1 MSAFTEGASTKTE
14 FDDIVKTFQ
23 GFKNELTELQADPDA
38 TGTIFTIFEGVGA
51 QAKMFGINADTAETK
66 TTELLNAF
74 TKIQS
79 KAKTLKSDLQTL
91 NAVTQKIGK
100 SKSTSGAAMEAF
112 LDQQQ
117 KSNTLQ
123 LAFNAD
129 KLIQYRLLSDSV
141 GRNNLI
147 NEAEKE
153 RNALLAKRM
162 STMEMLLTTEQ
173 TSLKIS
179 LDYLRTNQKIGL
191 QAEEILKVE
200 RQLKNLREGRGSAES
215 PLEIYKAQVKAA
227 KIVLENKK
235 NEKKIEDAQAA
246 NRYNTILENNI
257 ELSRGSSAE
266 KKQYGAIVKE
276 AYKKYLLDLK
286 STKANVAGQ
295 QKVLALVTAQ
305 GTESE
310 DMFTAA
316 VSLMSILGTTT
327 DTLGTRFTILSIQ
340 MTPFINQLKALGT
353 EGNLAGIAIEKLMA
367 LGNGLLNFKTNVKVL
382 SDKMVESRTQV
393 GDTFLTKMLG
403 TANPDTIATTIAGLA
418 TMGEAF
424 GAMGAIIE
432 MEAAQRTAAI
442 DKAIAQEKRLGGSS
456 ESSLKKIAQM
466 ESKRESIKRK
476 AFEKQKKMQVAET
489 IMNTASAA
497 MTALTTFAGVPPLAF
512 AMAGMITAIGLKQVS
527 IIRSQQYDGG
537 GTAPSAPSSI
547 SVGKRDNKVDV
558 SKGATSGETSLM

>member
-1 MSAFTEGASTKTE
+1 
-14 FDDIVKTFQ
+14 
-23 GFKNELTELQADPDA
+23 
-38 TGTIFTIFEGVGA
+38 
-51 QAKMFGINADTAETK
+51 
-66 TTELLNAF
+66 
-74 TKIQS
+74 
-79 KAKTLKSDLQTL
+79 
-91 NAVTQKIGK
+91 
-100 SKSTSGAAMEAF
+100 
-112 LDQQQ
+112 
-117 KSNTLQ
+117 
-123 LAFNAD
+123 
-129 KLIQYRLLSDSV
+129 
-141 GRNNLI
+141 
-147 NEAEKE
+147 
-153 RNALLAKRM
+153 
-162 STMEMLLTTEQ
+162 MLLTTEQ

-227 KIVLENKK
+227 KTVLENKK

-246 NRYNTILENNI
+246 NRFNTILENNI

-340 MTPFINQLKALGT
+340 MTPFINQLKELGT

-382 SDKMVESRTQV
+382 SDQMVESRSQV

-476 AFEKQKKMQVAET
+476 AFERQKKMQVAET

-497 MTALTTFAGVPPLAF
+497 MTALTTFAAVPPLAL

-558 SKGATSGETSLM
+558 SKGATSGETSYLRGGQGIGSTANNFVPGGAGGMKRGYASGGDILVGERGPEVIRPTSSGYNVVPNDKIGNGGSSNVNFTINAVDAAGVEDLLMAQRGNIIGMIRQAAHEHGEEFMEPINTEAY